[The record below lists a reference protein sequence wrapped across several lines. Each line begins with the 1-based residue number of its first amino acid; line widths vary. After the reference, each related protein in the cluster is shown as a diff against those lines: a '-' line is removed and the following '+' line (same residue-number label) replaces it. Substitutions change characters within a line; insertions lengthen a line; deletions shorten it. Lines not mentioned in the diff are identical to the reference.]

1 MHSDAP
7 SYTVKAQCLP
17 VYKHFERI
25 FSYSCCSPKC
35 SVYDSSIVH
44 LGVQVNAFF
53 VFQWHVEESFFL
65 VERAHLPHFVI
76 GQCEVENPDVLFYVV
91 AG

>member
-1 MHSDAP
+1 MRRVILSKHSA
-7 SYTVKAQCLP
+7 CLFISISNASFLILVVP
-17 VYKHFERI
+17 
-25 FSYSCCSPKC
+25 PKC

-91 AG
+91 VG